1 MDNLRTARSADA
13 SFNLNKAEARATVH
27 PVKYTL
33 MVPLRYLVAVL
44 LFAGV
49 LLALSAGVT
58 FATAEAVDLV
68 FVLRSVLPVAGAAAV
83 VLAAYRQV
91 FAIIRSSRSALPA
104 FLVLLPVVAA
114 LLAGLGMLIQLGLIG
129 PIGEQHRR
137 AAAPVEAPVERIL
150 EYPRAWLYLAA
161 AEEDGARG
169 VVVVRPGEPP
179 RFRVHAE
186 AQRARGVV
194 YLPEGADEPAVRFD
208 AAEAENYYRRHF
220 EPPAYLSLAIRGFE
234 QLAFGLSRR
243 SGLWL
248 VADAAALAFAIVA
261 GVSLAR
267 MTRWPPMNVALV
279 AGALAV
285 VLGLYALSQQPY
297 LGEVLAVFEL
307 DQYADLA
314 GPAVLAAYGLLE
326 LLVLLPQRPLSAWRQ
341 ELGYG

>member
-1 MDNLRTARSADA
+1 ML
-13 SFNLNKAEARATVH
+13 
-27 PVKYTL
+27 
-33 MVPLRYLVAVL
+33 PLRYLVTVL

-49 LLALSAGVT
+49 LLALSVGVIY
-58 FATAEAVDLV
+58 ATAEAVDLV
-68 FVLRSVLPVAGAAAV
+68 FVLRSVLPVVGAASV
-83 VLAAYRQV
+83 VLAAYRRI
-91 FAIIRSSRSALPA
+91 FTIIRSSRSVIPA
-104 FLVLLPVVAA
+104 FLLLLPLVAV

-129 PIGEQHRR
+129 PVGEPHRR
-137 AAAPVEAPVERIL
+137 AAAPVEAPVGRIL

-169 VVVVRPGEPP
+169 VVVARPGEAP

-186 AQRARGVV
+186 AQRVRGSV
-194 YLPEGADEPAVRFD
+194 YLPEGADEPSVRFD
-208 AAEAENYYRRHF
+208 AAEARNYYRRYF
-220 EPPAYLSLAIRGFE
+220 EPPPYLSLAIQGFE

-243 SGLWL
+243 SGIWL
-248 VADAAALAFAIVA
+248 IADAAALAFAIVA

-285 VLGLYALSQQPY
+285 VLGLYALSLQPY
-297 LGEVLAVFEL
+297 LKELLAVFQLGE
-307 DQYADLA
+307 YADLA

-326 LLVLLPQRPLSAWRQ
+326 LLMLLPQRPLSAWRQ